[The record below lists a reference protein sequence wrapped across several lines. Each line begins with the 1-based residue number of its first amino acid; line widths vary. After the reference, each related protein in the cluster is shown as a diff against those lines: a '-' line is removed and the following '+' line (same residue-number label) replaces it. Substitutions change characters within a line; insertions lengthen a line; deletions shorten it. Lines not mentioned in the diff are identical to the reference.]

1 MTREYRG
8 DSRLQP
14 GVLTFVTPSPRYT
27 SCEDADKRRDGFEAG
42 QDGMDARSDGNAI
55 PLAVDLDGT
64 LIATD
69 LLWEGLFILLKKNP
83 LYIFLVPFWAAA
95 GPARLKQAIAQR
107 VDIDPASLPYRAP
120 LLDRIRAE
128 HAEGRKIV
136 LATGTPRKFADAI
149 ARHLGVFDRV
159 LATDGVDNL
168 TSGKKRA
175 SLIAAYGDGGFDYA
189 GNSRHDLQVFDA
201 ARSAIVVAPDRH
213 AARWQAAHGAEA
225 MPAPKPTL
233 RTIVKMLRVH
243 QWLKNSLITVPMVL
257 SHEYFNTNMIWE
269 CLLAFVS
276 FSAVASAIYILN
288 DFFDL
293 ALDRKHA
300 TKRNRP
306 FASGALSIPFGIGAI
321 AVLLAIGL
329 GTGALLSLEFL
340 AVLGGYLAVTTA
352 YSLSFKRMLLV
363 DVLTLAGLY
372 TIRVLAGAAAT
383 GVDVSFW
390 LLAFSIFFF
399 LSLALVKRFVE
410 LRTTAIPPGERIA
423 GRGYRTEDQ
432 EIVAQAGMASAFSS
446 ALVLALYIDSVA
458 VRELYPHPWLI
469 WPLPPIVLYLT
480 MRVWILARRD
490 EMHDDPVVFIIRDW
504 RSQIVV
510 LIGAVLL
517 MIGGW

>member
-1 MTREYRG
+1 
-8 DSRLQP
+8 
-14 GVLTFVTPSPRYT
+14 
-27 SCEDADKRRDGFEAG
+27 
-42 QDGMDARSDGNAI
+42 MDARSDRNAI

-69 LLWEGLFILLKKNP
+69 LLWEGLFVLLKKNP
-83 LYIFLVPFWAAA
+83 LYIFLVAFWAAG

-107 VDIDPASLPYRAP
+107 IDIDPASLPYRGV
-120 LLDRIRAE
+120 LLERLRAE

-136 LATGTPRKFADAI
+136 LATGTPRKFAEAI
-149 ARHLGVFDRV
+149 AGHLGIFDRV
-159 LATDGVDNL
+159 LATDGLDNL
-168 TSGKKRA
+168 TAGKKRA
-175 SLIAAYGDGGFDYA
+175 SLVAAYGDGGFDYA
-189 GNSRHDLQVFDA
+189 GNSRHDLKVFDA
-201 ARSAIVVAPDRH
+201 ARTAIVVAPDRH
-213 AARWQAAHGAEA
+213 AMRWQAANGAE
-225 MPAPKPTL
+225 MVPAPKPTF
-233 RTIVKMLRVH
+233 RTIVKMLRMH
-243 QWLKNSLITVPMVL
+243 QWLKNSLIAVPMVL
-257 SHEYFNTNMIWE
+257 AHQYFSPDMIWE
-269 CLLAFVS
+269 CMLAFVS

-321 AVLLAIGL
+321 VVLLAIGVC
-329 GTGALLSLEFL
+329 TGLVLSSEFL
-340 AVLGGYLAVTTA
+340 AVLGGYIVVTTA

-372 TIRVLAGAAAT
+372 SIRVLAGAAAT
-383 GVDVSFW
+383 GVAVSFW

-399 LSLALVKRFVE
+399 LSLALVKRYVE

-446 ALVLALYIDSVA
+446 ALVLALYMDSVA

-469 WPLPPIVLYLT
+469 WPLAPIVLYLT

-510 LIGAVLL
+510 FVGAVLL
-517 MIGGW
+517 VIGGW

>member
-1 MTREYRG
+1 
-8 DSRLQP
+8 
-14 GVLTFVTPSPRYT
+14 
-27 SCEDADKRRDGFEAG
+27 
-42 QDGMDARSDGNAI
+42 MDARSDRNAI

-64 LIATD
+64 LISTD

-83 LYIFLVPFWAAA
+83 LYIFLVPFWAAG

-107 VDIDPASLPYRAP
+107 IDIDPASLPYRDV
-120 LLDRIRAE
+120 LLQRLRAE

-136 LATGTPRKFADAI
+136 LATGTPRKFAEAI
-149 ARHLGVFDRV
+149 AGHLGIFDRV
-159 LATDGVDNL
+159 LATDGLDNL
-168 TSGKKRA
+168 TAGKKRA
-175 SLIAAYGDGGFDYA
+175 SLVAAYGDGGFDYA
-189 GNSRHDLQVFDA
+189 GNSRHDLKVFDA
-201 ARSAIVVAPDRH
+201 ARTAIVVAPDRH
-213 AARWQAAHGAEA
+213 AARWQAANGAE
-225 MPAPKPTL
+225 MVPAPKPTF

-243 QWLKNSLITVPMVL
+243 QWLKNSLIVVPMVL
-257 SHEYFNTNMIWE
+257 AHQYFSPNMIWE
-269 CLLAFVS
+269 CMLAFIS

-321 AVLLAIGL
+321 VVLLAVGVCTSL
-329 GTGALLSLEFL
+329 ALSIEFL
-340 AVLGGYLAVTTA
+340 AVLGAYIVVTTA

-372 TIRVLAGAAAT
+372 SIRVLAGAAAT
-383 GVDVSFW
+383 GVAVSFW

-399 LSLALVKRFVE
+399 LSLALVKRYVE
-410 LRTTAIPPGERIA
+410 LRTTAIPAGERIA

-446 ALVLALYIDSVA
+446 ALVLALYMDSVA

-469 WPLPPIVLYLT
+469 WPLAPIVLYLT

-510 LIGAVLL
+510 FIGAVLL
-517 MIGGW
+517 VIGGW